1 MDAAIFA
8 HLALPAQLPQSE
20 DANLDAI
27 EVCLVDHLL
36 VTARTMRDLP
46 SHEALGPRSS
56 KDVNAWESIRQCLI
70 VSKAVNSG
78 GIVNKSKFLAELG
91 HLGVGNALV
100 LYIRSQNAALLIH
113 RLAGYIYSTWLVTY
127 YFGVCANHLLVHYSS
142 PDQVTF
148 EVFETSAKNE
158 DVLAAQNALRWD
170 FPGNVIAIPIASF
183 HNHGFQDELATFLEH
198 ASMESTK
205 AFAGQTFKAGTPIH
219 EYRDTAAPSVISSML
234 MAILEESGSRIQISR
249 LRKRVRDD
257 VCWLNAAKPWRRS
270 PYWLVLRVAISR
282 FLTHALGEEQGR
294 FEYKY
299 ALCMCFAVFMESAHA
314 SLEVEQ
320 LDFLKAKICR
330 RLVKLDAE
338 KAGLGNGVLRQRIE
352 LLSEQLDP
360 RISGILQKTACRMQ
374 AEWAEF
380 KRRDTKPIPLLPN
393 RASPSDLILPL
404 RVSGKAL
411 RQIQETTSRT
421 ISTRRPRWEAP
432 PDLDISSHTRE
443 HLARFAQPFLEI
455 TNFESTLQRP
465 ISSSNLPG
473 CIYRYVTEG
482 LPLYQGNTGQMSIL
496 ILNAMELWKTLD
508 DKMCREYPLLCEYHP
523 VFSPEILDD
532 LHLAS
537 YKDMTRMQSIQGYLH
552 QRIETCGVS
561 SATNIFADPSVE
573 CFARRFYDE
582 CPDAEPMWD
591 LRETIERAAE
601 EARQSK
607 LEEWQ
612 ELNNRYESLA
622 RQVNES
628 ACISTVNEN
637 DRLGRAIHVE
647 RHCPRCQAI
656 SDLQRLRI
664 RIHEHPLPSDD
675 AKAKTAVFEL
685 MCPRAF
691 SEYRD
696 VTWMLVSR
704 LASPHLPPGNT
715 PRCLLQEY
723 SQLCSFAKGRK
734 STVTLASTVKS
745 CRFSILPRDEFL
757 LTNLSNSS
765 SHPLLLGVFSSGG
778 ER

>member
-1 MDAAIFA
+1 MHWSCTSEARMRLSSSIDSLGIFIT
-8 HLALPAQLPQSE
+8 H
-20 DANLDAI
+20 
-27 EVCLVDHLL
+27 
-36 VTARTMRDLP
+36 
-46 SHEALGPRSS
+46 
-56 KDVNAWESIRQCLI
+56 
-70 VSKAVNSG
+70 
-78 GIVNKSKFLAELG
+78 
-91 HLGVGNALV
+91 
-100 LYIRSQNAALLIH
+100 
-113 RLAGYIYSTWLVTY
+113 GYLHM
-127 YFGVCANHLLVHYSS
+127 YFGVCASHLLVHYYSS

-158 DVLAAQNALRWD
+158 DVLATQNALRWD

-205 AFAGQTFKAGTPIH
+205 AFGGQTFKAGTPIH
-219 EYRDTAAPSVISSML
+219 ECRDTAAPSVISSML
-234 MAILEESGSRIQISR
+234 MAILEESGSRIQASR

-282 FLTHALGEEQGR
+282 FLMHPLGEEQGR
-294 FEYKY
+294 VEYKY
-299 ALCMCFAVFMESAHA
+299 ALCMYFAVFMESAHA

-338 KAGLGNGVLRQRIE
+338 KAGLGDGVLRQRIE
-352 LLSEQLDP
+352 LLSERLDP
-360 RISGILQKTACRMQ
+360 RISGILQKTACRVQ

-380 KRRDTKPIPLLPN
+380 KRRATKPVPLL
-393 RASPSDLILPL
+393 RSIASPSD
-404 RVSGKAL
+404 
-411 RQIQETTSRT
+411 
-421 ISTRRPRWEAP
+421 
-432 PDLDISSHTRE
+432 
-443 HLARFAQPFLEI
+443 
-455 TNFESTLQRP
+455 
-465 ISSSNLPG
+465 LPG
-473 CIYRYVTEG
+473 CIYRYVNKG

-537 YKDMTRMQSIQGYLH
+537 YKDMTRMQSIQEYLH
-552 QRIETCGVS
+552 ERIEACGVS

-582 CPDAEPMWD
+582 CPDAEPMRD

-612 ELNNRYESLA
+612 ILNNRYESLA
-622 RQVNES
+622 RQVNAS

-637 DRLGRAIHVE
+637 DRLGRAIHDE
-647 RHCPRCQAI
+647 GYCPRCQAI
-656 SDLQRLRI
+656 SNLQRLRI
-664 RIHEHPLPSDD
+664 RVHEHPLPSDD

-685 MCPRAF
+685 MCPRVF

-696 VTWMLVSR
+696 ATWMLVSR
-704 LASPHLPPGNT
+704 LASSHLPAGDV
-715 PRCLLQEY
+715 PRCLLREY
-723 SQLCSFAKGRK
+723 AQLCSFAKGRK
-734 STVTLASTVKS
+734 STVTLASTTKS
-745 CRFSILPRDEFL
+745 CRFSILPRDELL

-765 SHPLLLGVFSSGG
+765 
-778 ER
+778 